1 MAWAD
6 RARGREPGEVFVR
19 ELYHERGSIGG
30 ADLSGAEVVMALGG
44 SAILE
49 AHAGLQI
56 LAPRASMVCLGML
69 RPDEGWSI
77 PEAGTVR
84 WLGDAETRMRTI
96 ILIFRR
102 GSESPQ

>member
-1 MAWAD
+1 MAWATV
-6 RARGREPGEVFVR
+6 ARGREPREVLVR
-19 ELYHERGSIGG
+19 ELYHERGAIGG
-30 ADLSGAEVVMALGG
+30 MELAGAEAVMALGG

-49 AHAGLQI
+49 AHASLQI
-56 LAPRASMVCLGML
+56 LAPCTTVVRLGAL
-69 RPDEGWSI
+69 RGWSI